1 MPAYNTVPVAALYQ
15 GSPIA
20 VVNNAAVDDNVTTTQ
35 QLAIAPPPNGT
46 GLTIMISNTTNQQ
59 ATALFSWHDVPGD
72 YQPLSG
78 CIIPPSSV
86 LAYNLA
92 TGWLRFTFASAPTS
106 GSLIVS
112 R

>member
-20 VVNNAAVDDNVTTTQ
+20 VVNNAAVDANVTTTQ
-35 QLAIAPPPNGT
+35 QLAIAPPPNGA

-59 ATALFSWHDVPGD
+59 ATAQFSWHDVAAD

-78 CIIPPSSV
+78 CIIPSDSV

>member
-15 GSPIA
+15 GTQIA
-20 VVNNAAVDDNVTTTQ
+20 CVNNAAVDTNVTTTQ
-35 QLAIAPPPNGT
+35 QLAVAPPPNGA
-46 GLTIMISNTTNQQ
+46 GLTVMITNTTNQQ
-59 ATALFSWHDVPGD
+59 AVGQFSWVDTAAD
-72 YQPLSG
+72 YVPLSG
-78 CIIPPSSV
+78 CVIGPGTA

-92 TGWLRFTFASAPTS
+92 TGWLRFTFATAPSS

>member
-1 MPAYNTVPVAALYQ
+1 MPAYNTAPVAALYP
-15 GSPIA
+15 GTPIA
-20 VVNNAAVDDNVTTTQ
+20 VVNNAASDSGISTTQ
-35 QLAIAPPPNGT
+35 QLAIAPPINGS

-59 ATALFSWHDVPGD
+59 ATGEFSWHDVAAD
-72 YQPLSG
+72 YQDLSG
-78 CIIPPSSV
+78 CIIPAGSV

-92 TGWLRFTFASAPTS
+92 TGWLRFTFATPPSS

>member
-1 MPAYNTVPVAALYQ
+1 MPAYNTVPVAALNQ
-15 GSPIA
+15 GTQIA
-20 VVNNAAVDDNVTTTQ
+20 CVNNAAVDANVTTTQ
-35 QLAIAPPPNGT
+35 QLAIAPPLNGA
-46 GLTIMISNTTNQQ
+46 GLTIMITNTTNQQ
-59 ATALFSWHDVPGD
+59 ATAQFSWHDVAAD

-78 CIIPPSSV
+78 CIVPSDSV

-92 TGWLRFTFASAPTS
+92 TGWIRFTFQTAPTS